1 MNSPS
6 FQRTHAQALL
16 KSGELEQAVACMT
29 RYALSGDVEAMIL
42 LANYEFDQGTRERS
56 DGWIK
61 QAEQSLHPED
71 HDAKV
76 ELLSAYQMGLGS
88 EDHEV
93 RDRRALELLGELA
106 ESGNLVAAHSLM
118 SHYLYG
124 LNGAEVSREKFAYW
138 ARVADS
144 LGSDGATLALKN
156 IERWPNVGL

>member
-1 MNSPS
+1 MSS
-6 FQRTHAQALL
+6 TAFQRDHSRALL
-16 KSGELEQAVACMT
+16 KSGDLEQAVAYMT
-29 RYALSGDVEAMIL
+29 RYALSGDVEAMIS
-42 LANYEFDQGTRERS
+42 LANYEFDRGTRERS

-61 QAEQSLHPED
+61 QAEQSLRPED

-88 EDHEV
+88 EDYVV

-124 LNGAEVSREKFAYW
+124 LNGAEVSREKFQYW

-144 LGSDGATLALKN
+144 LGSDGAALALKN
-156 IERWPNVGL
+156 IERWPNLGL

>member
-1 MNSPS
+1 MNAPS
-6 FQRTHAQALL
+6 FQRDHARALL
-16 KSGELEQAVACMT
+16 KSGELEQAVAYMT

-61 QAEQSLHPED
+61 QAEQFLHPED

-106 ESGNLVAAHSLM
+106 ESGMNRP
-118 SHYLYG
+118 G
-124 LNGAEVSREKFAYW
+124 FRRGQFA
-138 ARVADS
+138 
-144 LGSDGATLALKN
+144 
-156 IERWPNVGL
+156 